1 MSRLESKQMFVRVA
15 ELGRFTRTA
24 EAMGVQKATVSMAI
38 RRLEEQVGTRLLHRT
53 TRKVQLTQDGR
64 VFYERCRDLLA
75 QVEETA

>member
-15 ELGRFTRTA
+15 ELGRFTRAA

-64 VFYERCRDLLA
+64 AFYERCRDLLA
-75 QVEETA
+75 QVEDAA

>member
-64 VFYERCRDLLA
+64 AFYERCRDLLA